1 MENLDKAKTAYNTLL
16 KSGMFYE
23 FYPQL
28 TGNWDEDKDFWLEE
42 YMEQME
48 RMKNR

>member
-28 TGNWDEDKDFWLEE
+28 TGNWDEDMDFWFEA